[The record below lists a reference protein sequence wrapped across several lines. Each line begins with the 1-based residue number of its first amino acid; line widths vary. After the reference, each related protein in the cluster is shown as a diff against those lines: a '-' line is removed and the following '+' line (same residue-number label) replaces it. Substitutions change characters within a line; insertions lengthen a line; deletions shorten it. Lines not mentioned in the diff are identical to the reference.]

1 MKPTIR
7 SIALLALAAGLGSAV
22 EAAAAEATGPWKPR
36 VEIVFETDPLVEC
49 HFLLKTWDGSERPQ
63 SGKTGDLSSQAAA
76 YGAATQ
82 AIRDASVW
90 HWFEDLVVEG
100 PDPAEVRRRAA
111 TLPASISTPGNR
123 TAVDRL
129 VEALD
134 SAYPIFV
141 SAYWPEHLKSLNRV
155 IIPAHRRY
163 GGAELRLAEAL
174 MEKMAF
180 APIDGKIRVLGVIR
194 AGPVSSWGK
203 TTKGYYTVI
212 GVYLQSVA
220 SFVETSVHEAT
231 HLIDTAQP
239 ASGSWMLKEVRQALP
254 KDAPPEA
261 IDTFIHGLVTFNAGE
276 LVTRYMDK
284 VYKPVGL
291 RGPGAAE
298 TYAPCVSAYEAAW
311 NGWLDGTRGRDET
324 IRRLADGFKAARAK
338 MPQPPPKK

>member
-1 MKPTIR
+1 MKPVIPAL
-7 SIALLALAAGLGSAV
+7 ALLALAAGLASA
-22 EAAAAEATGPWKPR
+22 APTPAAEPAGPMKPR
-36 VEIVFETDPLVEC
+36 VLIVFESDPLVEC
-49 HFLLKTWDGSERPQ
+49 HFLLKTWDGSEKPG

-82 AIRDASVW
+82 AIRDVAVW

-111 TLPASISTPGNR
+111 TLPASLSTPSNR

-134 SAYPIFV
+134 TAYPIFV
-141 SAYWPEHLKSLNRV
+141 SAYWPEHLKSLNRSM
-155 IIPAHRRY
+155 IPARRRY
-163 GGAELRLAEAL
+163 EDAEYRLTGALI
-174 MEKMAF
+174 EKMAF
-180 APIDGKIRVLGVIR
+180 TPIDSKVRVLTVIR

-212 GVYLQSVA
+212 GVYLQSPA
-220 SFVETSVHEAT
+220 SLVETSVHEAT

-261 IDTFIHGLVTFNAGE
+261 VDTFIHGLVTFNAGE
-276 LVTRYMDK
+276 LVTRFMDRA
-284 VYKPVGL
+284 YKPVGL
-291 RGPGAAE
+291 RGPGASE
-298 TYAPCVSAYEAAW
+298 TYAPYVAAYEAAW

-324 IRRLADGFKAARAK
+324 VRKLAEGFKAARAK
-338 MPQPPPKK
+338 IPPAPAKK